1 MDVSDDTKVSLPLRN
16 IISIVAGV
24 AVATW
29 AYSGVVQRLNTL
41 ELQQA
46 VDEAEILLNSQFR
59 VGWPRGQFGALPD
72 DAKQNMEIERLL
84 SMAEDLQQDVD
95 QLEAW
100 QYGFEPPKEVRDA
113 IDRMVEIQVR
123 LGVLEAEVRRNHG
136 GG

>member
-29 AYSGVVQRLNTL
+29 AYSGLVQRLNTL

-46 VDEAEILLNSQFR
+46 VDEAEIELNSEFR
-59 VGWPRGQFGALPD
+59 VGWPRGQFGGLPD

-84 SMAEDLQQDVD
+84 SMVEDIKEKLAKLEEW
-95 QLEAW
+95 QL
-100 QYGFEPPKEVRDA
+100 GFEPPQEVQDA
-113 IDRMVEIQVR
+113 IAQMTELQIR
-123 LGVLEAEVRRNHG
+123 LGILEAELERLQAE
-136 GG
+136 

>member
-29 AYSGVVQRLNTL
+29 AYSGLVQRLNTL

-46 VDEAEILLNSQFR
+46 VDEAEIELNSEFR
-59 VGWPRGQFGALPD
+59 VGWPRGQFGGLPD

-84 SMAEDLQQDVD
+84 AMVEDIKEKLDKLEEW
-95 QLEAW
+95 QL
-100 QYGFEPPKEVRDA
+100 GFEPPQEVQDA
-113 IDRMVEIQVR
+113 IAQMTELQIR
-123 LGVLEAEVRRNHG
+123 LGILEAELERLQAE
-136 GG
+136 

>member
-29 AYSGVVQRLNTL
+29 AYSGLVQRLNTL

-46 VDEAEILLNSQFR
+46 VDEAEIELNSEFR
-59 VGWPRGQFGALPD
+59 VGWPRGQFGGLPD

-84 SMAEDLQQDVD
+84 SMVEDIKEKLDKLEEW
-95 QLEAW
+95 QL
-100 QYGFEPPKEVRDA
+100 GFEPPQEVQDA
-113 IDRMVEIQVR
+113 IAQMTELQIR
-123 LGVLEAEVRRNHG
+123 LGILEAELERLQAE
-136 GG
+136 

>member
-29 AYSGVVQRLNTL
+29 AYSGLVQRLNTL

-46 VDEAEILLNSQFR
+46 VDEAEIELNSDFR
-59 VGWPRGQFGALPD
+59 IGWPRGQFGGLPD

-84 SMAEDLQQDVD
+84 SMVADIKEKLDRLEEW
-95 QLEAW
+95 QL
-100 QYGFEPPKEVRDA
+100 GFEPPQEVQDA
-113 IDRMVEIQVR
+113 ISEVTELQIR
-123 LGVLEAEVRRNHG
+123 LGILEAELERLQAE
-136 GG
+136 

>member
-29 AYSGVVQRLNTL
+29 AYSGLVQRLNTL

-46 VDEAEILLNSQFR
+46 VDEAEIELNSDFR
-59 VGWPRGQFGALPD
+59 IGWPRGVYGGLPD

-84 SMAEDLQQDVD
+84 AMVEDIKEKLDKLEEW
-95 QLEAW
+95 QL
-100 QYGFEPPKEVRDA
+100 GFEPPKEVQDA
-113 IDRMVEIQVR
+113 IAQMTELQIR
-123 LGVLEAEVRRNHG
+123 LGILEAELERLQSE
-136 GG
+136 

>member
-29 AYSGVVQRLNTL
+29 AYSGLVQRLNTL

-46 VDEAEILLNSQFR
+46 VDEAEIELNSDFR
-59 VGWPRGQFGALPD
+59 IGWPRGQFGGLPD

-84 SMAEDLQQDVD
+84 ALVEDIKEKLDKLEEW
-95 QLEAW
+95 QL
-100 QYGFEPPKEVRDA
+100 GFEPPKEVQNA
-113 IDRMVEIQVR
+113 ISQMTELQIR
-123 LGVLEAEVRRNHG
+123 LGILEAELERLQAE
-136 GG
+136 

>member
-29 AYSGVVQRLNTL
+29 AYSGLVQRLNTL

-46 VDEAEILLNSQFR
+46 VDEAEIELNSEFR
-59 VGWPRGQFGALPD
+59 VGWPRGQFGGLPD

-84 SMAEDLQQDVD
+84 AMVEDIKEKLDKLEEW
-95 QLEAW
+95 QL
-100 QYGFEPPKEVRDA
+100 GFEPPQEVQDA
-113 IDRMVEIQVR
+113 IAQMTELQIR
-123 LGVLEAEVRRNHG
+123 LGILEAELERLQSE
-136 GG
+136 